1 MAKNENNQDT
11 RHNRHDF
18 DDEGSDFDPN
28 DPSQM
33 PDGSP
38 FPAGLM
44 LFVIIT
50 LISGLVVPVLR
61 KLVRVPVR
69 FSETPTAL
77 ILTVI
82 GNTPSSY
89 LLHAHSPGVYCILN
103 SDLKD

>member
-1 MAKNENNQDT
+1 MAKNKNDQDT

-18 DDEGSDFDPN
+18 DDGPDFDPN

-50 LISGLVVPVLR
+50 LLSGLGRSCV
-61 KLVRVPVR
+61 
-69 FSETPTAL
+69 A
-77 ILTVI
+77 
-82 GNTPSSY
+82 NTRTSTNPLFGDPYSAYTDS
-89 LLHAHSPGVYCILN
+89 N
-103 SDLKD
+103 W

>member
-50 LISGLVVPVLR
+50 LISGLGRSCVVETRSSSSPVFGD
-61 KLVRVPVR
+61 PY
-69 FSETPTAL
+69 SAYTD
-77 ILTVI
+77 
-82 GNTPSSY
+82 SY
-89 LLHAHSPGVYCILN
+89 W
-103 SDLKD
+103 

>member
-50 LISGLVVPVLR
+50 LISGLGRSCVAETRSSSSPVFGD
-61 KLVRVPVR
+61 PY
-69 FSETPTAL
+69 SAYTD
-77 ILTVI
+77 
-82 GNTPSSY
+82 SY
-89 LLHAHSPGVYCILN
+89 W
-103 SDLKD
+103 

>member
-18 DDEGSDFDPN
+18 DDEGPDFDPN
-28 DPSQM
+28 DSSQM

-50 LISGLVVPVLR
+50 LISGLGRSCVAETRSSSSPVFGD
-61 KLVRVPVR
+61 PY
-69 FSETPTAL
+69 SAYTD
-77 ILTVI
+77 
-82 GNTPSSY
+82 SY
-89 LLHAHSPGVYCILN
+89 W
-103 SDLKD
+103 

>member
-1 MAKNENNQDT
+1 MAKNVNNQDT

-50 LISGLVVPVLR
+50 LISGLGRSCVA
-61 KLVRVPVR
+61 
-69 FSETPTAL
+69 ETR
-77 ILTVI
+77 
-82 GNTPSSY
+82 SSS
-89 LLHAHSPGVYCILN
+89 SPIFGDPYSAYTDSN
-103 SDLKD
+103 W